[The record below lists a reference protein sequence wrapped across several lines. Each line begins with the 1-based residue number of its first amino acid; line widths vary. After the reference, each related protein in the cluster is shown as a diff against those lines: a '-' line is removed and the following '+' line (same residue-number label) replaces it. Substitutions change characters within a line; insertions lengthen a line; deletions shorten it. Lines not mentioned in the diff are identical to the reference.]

1 MEFAPLA
8 SAIAS
13 VASVVG
19 GLVAVGELT
28 RRLDR
33 LKVGGIEIEF
43 LAREKG
49 SRRGDP
55 QESAD
60 HLVASL
66 SDISATE
73 YALDQETRSKID
85 RSIDQALARLASDTE
100 HRPEQ

>member
-1 MEFAPLA
+1 MEIAQLA
-8 SAIAS
+8 STVAG

-19 GLVAVGELT
+19 GAVVAEGLT

-33 LKVGGIEIEF
+33 LKVGGIEIEI
-43 LAREKG
+43 LAREKDSVQG
-49 SRRGDP
+49 SP

-60 HLVASL
+60 HLVVSM

-73 YALDQETRSKID
+73 YALDENTRSKID

-100 HRPEQ
+100 HRPDQ